1 MTELTAPPTPSRG
14 MRQPIERNVAMEL
27 MRVTEAAA
35 MSAARF
41 MGRGDKIGADQ
52 AAVDAMRHSLNSV
65 AMDGIVVIGEG
76 LKDEAPMLYIGEQI
90 GNGFPPNV
98 DIAVDPIDGTR
109 LLSRGLP
116 NAIAVVA
123 LSERDT
129 MLNVPPELVYLD
141 KIAVG
146 SVGRGLIDIGRP
158 VEENI
163 RILAEAKGVAPAE
176 LAVVI
181 LDRERNE
188 GALAAIRRAGARV
201 KMITDGD
208 VAGSIMAALPEESGV
223 DMLVGVGGSPEAI
236 ISATAIKCLG
246 GDMQCRPWPRDDGE
260 IAACRAA
267 DFEIDHTYEI
277 DELVGSDD
285 LFFSATGITD
295 GELLRGVRYGRS
307 GGQTHSLVMRSHS
320 GTIRW
325 IEARHDFSKL
335 KEISGEMYYAEQ

>member
-1 MTELTAPPTPSRG
+1 
-14 MRQPIERNVAMEL
+14 MEL

-41 MGRGDKIGADQ
+41 MGRGDKIAADQ
-52 AAVDAMRHSLNSV
+52 AAVDAMRHSLKSV

-76 LKDEAPMLYIGEQI
+76 LKDEAPMLYIGEHI
-90 GNGFPPNV
+90 GNGFPPKV

-163 RILAEAKGVAPAE
+163 RILAKAKGVAAAE
-176 LAVVI
+176 LTVVI

-223 DMLVGVGGSPEAI
+223 DMLLGVGGSPEAI

-260 IAACRAA
+260 VAACRSV
-267 DFEIDHTYEI
+267 DFEIDHTYEL

-295 GELLRGVRYGRS
+295 GELLRGVRYARS
-307 GGQTHSLVMRSHS
+307 GAQTHSLVMRSHS

-325 IEARHDFSKL
+325 IEAQHDFSKL